1 MSEENKAIV
10 RRSYE
15 ELWSKGNLDVVDEI
29 YATDFVLHDPA
40 QPGIS
45 DAEGYK
51 QQVVT
56 IRTAFPDLNIKV
68 EDQLAE
74 GDKVA
79 TRWATT
85 GTHQGEF
92 AGIPATGKQGGV
104 TGTTIARVVGG
115 KIVEERSNWDTLGL
129 MQQLGVI
136 PAPGMQ
142 QLGVI
147 PAPGEGGE

>member
-10 RRSYE
+10 RRVYE
-15 ELWSKGNLDVVDEI
+15 QVWSKGNLDVVDEL
-29 YATDFVLHDPA
+29 YAADFVLHDPA
-40 QPGIS
+40 QPGIRGP
-45 DAEGYK
+45 EGYK
-51 QQVVT
+51 QIVT
-56 IRTAFPDLNIKV
+56 GNRTAFPDLQITV

-79 TRWATT
+79 TRWTTT

-92 AGIPATGKQGGV
+92 AGIPATGKRGGV

-129 MQQLGVI
+129 LQQLGAI
-136 PAPGMQ
+136 PVPDA
-142 QLGVI
+142 
-147 PAPGEGGE
+147 A

>member
-10 RRSYE
+10 RRVYE
-15 ELWSKGNLDVVDEI
+15 QVWSKGNLDVVDELC
-29 YATDFVLHDPA
+29 AADFVLHDPA
-40 QPGIS
+40 QPGIRGP
-45 DAEGYK
+45 EGYK
-51 QQVVT
+51 QIVT
-56 IRTAFPDLNIKV
+56 GNRTAFPDLQITV

-79 TRWATT
+79 TRWTTT

-92 AGIPATGKQGGV
+92 AGIPATGKRGGV

-129 MQQLGVI
+129 LQQLGAI
-136 PAPGMQ
+136 PVPDA
-142 QLGVI
+142 
-147 PAPGEGGE
+147 A

>member
-15 ELWSKGNLDVVDEI
+15 ELWSKGNLDVVDEL
-29 YATDFVLHDPA
+29 YAADFVLHDPA
-40 QPGIS
+40 QPGIRGP
-45 DAEGYK
+45 EGYK
-51 QQVVT
+51 QIVIT
-56 IRTAFPDLNIKV
+56 NRTAFPDLNVKV

-79 TRWATT
+79 TRWTTT

-92 AGIPATGKQGGV
+92 AGIPATGKRGGV

-129 MQQLGVI
+129 LQQLGVI
-136 PAPGMQ
+136 PPMGQ
-142 QLGVI
+142 D
-147 PAPGEGGE
+147 EG